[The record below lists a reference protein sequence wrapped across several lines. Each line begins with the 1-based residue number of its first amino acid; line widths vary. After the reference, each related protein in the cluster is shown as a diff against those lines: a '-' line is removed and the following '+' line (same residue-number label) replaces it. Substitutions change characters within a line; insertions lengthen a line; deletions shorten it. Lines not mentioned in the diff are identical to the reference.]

1 MAKSIPGSPLTLFA
15 SASRTATSTSDVHKI
30 AGDQY
35 SGLCVIID
43 CTVDGA
49 AASVTFSV
57 ESNSNLA
64 GDSWTTQLDS
74 PAVAATGSTIL
85 VLHEDAPTDRANAIE
100 KTPIEPFWRITATHA
115 DADAIT
121 YSVVAW
127 PLV

>member
-1 MAKSIPGSPLTLFA
+1 MANTLPGSPLTVFA
-15 SASRTATSTSDVHKI
+15 SAERTATSSSSVRKI

-35 SGLCVIID
+35 RGLLVIID

-49 AASVTFSV
+49 LASVVFTV
-57 ESNSNLA
+57 ESNSNSTA
-64 GDSWTTQLDS
+64 DTFTTQLES

-100 KTPIEPFWRITATHA
+100 KTPIEKFWRITATHA